1 MALETLL
8 APQTAAGTSTAI
20 VCDGISAITVGIY
33 ASASITERVGA
44 YVVIESP
51 SLPEMLE
58 PVRTLTR
65 SRPSYRIT
73 QAGTYYIIKPATTQ
87 AIGAFGY
94 PSEGGVAPVFG
105 SAVRFAGNTQG
116 AVCDTILGG
125 TGAINFEV
133 QALVYID
140 GAYTIED
147 RVFMLQYNAGRQAG
161 LFVSNL
167 YPAVLLAT
175 GDSQVGSSGGSIDA
189 GQSAIGKWCLLTFS
203 GDGTVAPTGLWNGSI
218 ESLDGSIGYTSGGR
232 TKGVESSL
240 ECFRVDLNGG
250 GVENGWLNGI
260 RFAEVRGY
268 NAQRT
273 AMQRQADLTNTD
285 PTGAAFWWRFSD
297 DGGGGVAVTDLTG
310 NGIVPFIAGGTLEA
324 GPTI

>member
-8 APQTAAGTSTAI
+8 APQTASGTSAAI
-20 VCDGISAITVGIY
+20 LCDGTSAITVGIY
-33 ASASITERVGA
+33 AASSISERVGA
-44 YVVIESP
+44 FVVMETPTTPGILHP
-51 SLPEMLE
+51 IH
-58 PVRTLTR
+58 TLTR
-65 SRPSYRIT
+65 DKPMYRID
-73 QAGTYYIIKPATTQ
+73 QAGTFYVIKPATTQ
-87 AIGAFGY
+87 AIGVYGY

-105 SAVRFAGNTQG
+105 SAVRFAGNAEG

-175 GDSQVGSSGGSIDA
+175 GDSQVGSSGGSIDG
-189 GQSAIGKWCLLTFS
+189 GQSATGKWCLLTFS

-218 ESLDGSIGYTSGGR
+218 ESLDGSISYTSGGR

-240 ECFRVDLNGG
+240 DCFRVDLNGG
-250 GVENGWLNGI
+250 AVENGWLNGI
-260 RFAEVRGY
+260 RYAEVRGY

-297 DGGGGVAVTDLTG
+297 NGVGGVAVTDLTG
-310 NGIVPFIAGGTLEA
+310 NGIVPFISGGTLEA